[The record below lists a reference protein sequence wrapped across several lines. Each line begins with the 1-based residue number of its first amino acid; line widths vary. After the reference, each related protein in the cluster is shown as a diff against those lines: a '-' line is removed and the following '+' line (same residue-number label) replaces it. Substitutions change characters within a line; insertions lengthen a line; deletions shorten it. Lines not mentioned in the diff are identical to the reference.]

1 MYIYKSRFLGIP
13 RRLVEDVLWHHQLS
27 TFRAAGLA
35 AALVTDDGHQ
45 GLVPSDLRGDA
56 EAKLHHK
63 ATIIN
68 NSTLWWTNIAMEN
81 GHWNSGFSH

>member
-1 MYIYKSRFLGIP
+1 MGIP

-35 AALVTDDGHQ
+35 ATLVTDDGHQ
-45 GLVPSDLRGDA
+45 SLVPNDLTGDA

-63 ATIIN
+63 ATIMN
-68 NSTLWWTNIAMEN
+68 NGKHNKNRGNNDESLLSYGSE
-81 GHWNSGFSH
+81 